1 MHRAIVGRLCRQS
14 PHVLLMV
21 GLFLT
26 GCASSPTS
34 LFRSRSA
41 FPPQRVIENGDYR
54 GFLVENERNLA
65 ACGGWTACDVALF
78 NLGFVYAYPQ
88 SPYRDPQKARQ
99 YLHELHRRFPQ
110 SPWISQGQVLLAFVN
125 EQVSL
130 EDARRRLRS
139 EQVGLEEDQRRLR
152 ADLRS
157 RNATIRK
164 LQGQIDRSREID
176 IEIEKKE
183 RELLR

>member
-1 MHRAIVGRLCRQS
+1 MPRAIVSWLRK
-14 PHVLLMV
+14 PYPPVLLTV
-21 GLFLT
+21 GLVLT

-34 LFRSRSA
+34 LFRSQAA

-54 GFLVENERNLA
+54 GFLAENQRSLSE
-65 ACGGWTACDVALF
+65 CGGWTACDVTLF

-99 YLHELHRRFPQ
+99 YLRELHSKYPQ
-110 SPWISQGQVLLAFVN
+110 SPWTSQGQVLLVFMN

-130 EDARRRLRS
+130 EEA
-139 EQVGLEEDQRRLR
+139 QRRLR
-152 ADLRS
+152 ADLRT
-157 RNATIRK
+157 RDAALRK
-164 LQGQIDRSREID
+164 LRGQLDRSREID